1 MDAHTPPAGTGTD
14 LQTGHAR
21 RLAGIDPLV
30 RPGDLDAA
38 IARGATY
45 LTRPGV
51 AGLACLV
58 EEESL
63 WQTRRVHALA
73 LWVADDDAD
82 VPGVLDDWLALVA
95 GDPAGTDD
103 ETSLQV
109 SVPSRDARLV
119 APLVRRHLGPCSVL
133 AVHPLSGDAPPAP
146 TGPPAP
152 AASGVRVRT
161 AAADDVAW
169 VVDRTTA
176 LHAWEAAFGYVPD
189 RADAGEVL
197 AREVPEALERDA
209 GWTWVA
215 EVDGERAGFVQVNPP
230 EAAAWVS
237 GATWLQPVGYVVGA
251 WVEPAYRSTG
261 VGRALVRAAHGR
273 AAEEGW
279 AGVLLHHSGVS
290 PTSGPFWSSLG
301 YRPLVTT
308 WVRRPAVLPT

>member
-1 MDAHTPPAGTGTD
+1 MDAHTPSDGTGTD
-14 LQTGHAR
+14 LQARHAR

-30 RPGDLDAA
+30 RPTDLDAA
-38 IARGATY
+38 LARGSTY

-51 AGLACLV
+51 AALARVV

-63 WQTRRVHALA
+63 WQTRRVHELA
-73 LWVADDDAD
+73 LWAADDDAD

-95 GDPAGTDD
+95 ADPAATDD

-109 SVPSRDARLV
+109 SVPSRDVRLV

-133 AVHPLSGDAPPAP
+133 VVHPLGGGVPSAPSAPPVP
-146 TGPPAP
+146 S
-152 AASGVRVRT
+152 ASGVRVRT
-161 AAADDVAW
+161 ATADDVSW
-169 VVDRTTA
+169 VVHRTTA
-176 LHAWEAAFGYVPD
+176 LHAWEAALGYVPA

-215 EVDGERAGFVQVNPP
+215 EVDGVRAGFVQVNPP
-230 EAAAWVS
+230 AAAAWVS
-237 GATWLQPVGYVVGA
+237 GATWLEPVGYVVGA

-261 VGRALVRAAHGR
+261 VGRALVRAAHAR
-273 AAEEGW
+273 AADEGW